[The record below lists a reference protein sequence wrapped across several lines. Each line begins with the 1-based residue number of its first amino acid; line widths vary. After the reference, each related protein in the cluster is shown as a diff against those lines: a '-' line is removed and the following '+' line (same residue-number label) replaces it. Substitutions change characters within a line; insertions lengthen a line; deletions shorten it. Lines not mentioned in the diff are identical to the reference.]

1 MMNKQPTTL
10 EQRTAIALQCDAAAM
25 TSAEIGAL
33 IEDAKASIAEADK
46 ERAVDQALLSNLQA
60 RYQLAQ
66 AQERAT
72 GWLAEHDRLKGE
84 RDDLADELRELY
96 PEVVIKI
103 IDLFVRI
110 TTNNEALSA
119 LHQARPT
126 GMLQHL
132 LSAELHARGLDTLT
146 RDKPSLLESTRLI
159 DWVSGREAWPP
170 ARTPLAVLVAASVPR
185 SQYRN
190 PADWWKDNER
200 RTAEQQADRRRVAD
214 YYERTKKEQEDRE
227 NAEARERF
235 LAQQQLSINRPPK
248 S

>member
-1 MMNKQPTTL
+1 M
-10 EQRTAIALQCDAAAM
+10 
-25 TSAEIGAL
+25 
-33 IEDAKASIAEADK
+33 
-46 ERAVDQALLSNLQA
+46 
-60 RYQLAQ
+60 
-66 AQERAT
+66 
-72 GWLAEHDRLKGE
+72 
-84 RDDLADELRELY
+84 
-96 PEVVIKI
+96 IKI

-132 LSAELHARGLDTLT
+132 LSAELHARGLDTFT
-146 RDKPSLLESTRLI
+146 RDNPSLLESTRLI
-159 DWVSGREAWPP
+159 DWVSGREVWPP
-170 ARTPLAVLVAASVPR
+170 ARTPLAVLVAAFVPR

-200 RTAEQQADRRRVAD
+200 RTAEQRAEQRRMVE
-214 YYERTKKEQEDRE
+214 YYARTKKEQEDRE

-235 LAQQQLSINRPPK
+235 LAQQQLLSINRPPK